1 MPVCALGR
9 QEMEI
14 YVTFRP
20 FESLTASNVAFTQTA
35 ITTSLI
41 IEYVYLSD
49 PEVSWMNNHRL
60 DYIITQI
67 QYNKFRLEQGTI
79 VDLDLAGPCR
89 ELLFVIQD
97 DSATPYNYVTDTGLG
112 ALLTLNGED
121 FFDPSTT
128 DYQFT
133 HLVGPLERHT
143 RQPDRT
149 VYLVSFARN
158 PQDPRP
164 SGSVNMSRIKQ
175 KKFQVFLPG
184 TASLATKEM
193 RVIAVS
199 YNIMRVE
206 NGLAGLLYQ

>member
-1 MPVCALGR
+1 M
-9 QEMEI
+9 
-14 YVTFRP
+14 
-20 FESLTASNVAFTQTA
+20 
-35 ITTSLI
+35 TS
-41 IEYVYLSD
+41 
-49 PEVSWMNNHRL
+49 HRL
-60 DYIITQI
+60 DYIITQV
-67 QYNKFRLEQGTI
+67 QYNNFRLGQGTI
-79 VDLDLAGPCR
+79 VDLDFSGPCR
-89 ELLFVIQD
+89 ELMFLIQD
-97 DSATPYNYVTDTGLG
+97 DSAPPYNYVTDQGLG

-128 DYQFT
+128 DYHFT
-133 HLVGPLERHT
+133 HLVEPLKRHT

-149 VYLVSFARN
+149 VYLVPFALN

-184 TASLATKEM
+184 TPSLATKEM

-199 YNIMRVE
+199 YNVLRVE